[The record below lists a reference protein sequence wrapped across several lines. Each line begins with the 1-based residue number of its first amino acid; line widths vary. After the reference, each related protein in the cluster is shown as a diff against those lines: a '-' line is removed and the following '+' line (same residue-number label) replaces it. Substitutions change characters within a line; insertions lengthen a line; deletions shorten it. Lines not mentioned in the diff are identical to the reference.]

1 MEKLGK
7 QTIKFN
13 NPPTITN
20 TACIVGPKEGEGP
33 LANFFDKCLE
43 DEFWGEKT
51 WEKAESKIIKE
62 TVNSVIAKSNIPSSS
77 IDYCFAGDLLNQCIS
92 SSFGLRDLGV
102 PFIGIFGAC
111 STFVEGLILS
121 SVFIDGNAGSN
132 CICAASSHFCSAEKQ
147 FRFPLEL
154 GNQRPPS
161 SQWTVTGAGSAIVSN
176 SGSGPKIT
184 YATIGKIVDMGIKD
198 ANSMGAAM
206 APAAL
211 DTLLTHFKDTG
222 RNPSYYDAILT
233 GDLGHIGK
241 EIVIDLAQ
249 KQGYNIKSNYNDCGV
264 LIFDKE
270 TQDTHSGGSG
280 CACCGTVF
288 SGFLYNQLQ
297 TGKIKK
303 LLLIATGA
311 LTNATSSQ
319 QGESIPGIAHAVSI
333 EVQ

>member
-13 NPPTITN
+13 NPPTIAN

-319 QGESIPGIAHAVSI
+319 QGESILGIAHAVSI